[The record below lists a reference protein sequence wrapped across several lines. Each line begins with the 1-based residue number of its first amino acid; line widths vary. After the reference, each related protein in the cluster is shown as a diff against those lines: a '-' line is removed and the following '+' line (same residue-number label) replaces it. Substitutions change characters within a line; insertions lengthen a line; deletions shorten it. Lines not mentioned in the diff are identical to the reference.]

1 MKFHLTPISDPHF
14 PAISPSAAQR
24 LCDMVLWCKIALFI
38 IPPRIRM
45 SRLTIT
51 LSEERYCALK
61 QAAAQRGSSIGRL
74 IDAALDHYGI
84 KPREQAIA
92 LVQRARAA
100 SALDDAPAVEL
111 ALHEQNAVRARRRA
125 Q

>member
-1 MKFHLTPISDPHF
+1 MSELT
-14 PAISPSAAQR
+14 
-24 LCDMVLWCKIALFI
+24 
-38 IPPRIRM
+38 
-45 SRLTIT
+45 RLTISDARNRLRAGDFT
-51 LSEERYCALK
+51 ATELTQACLDAIEGAGALGAFIHKTPEIALK

-111 ALHEQNAVRARRRA
+111 ALHEQHAVRARRRA